1 MSEDNNR
8 RGFFRLL
15 ADLPRELSDLVRAE
29 TRLLQTELAS
39 KLRAA
44 GVGLGRVSLGV
55 SLISAFLLML
65 VVAGILALSLIMP
78 AWAAALS
85 VGGGALLVG
94 LIFVAAGVGSIKK
107 GFTPFESVD
116 QIAADLKNI
125 GKRGDDE
132 RA

>member
-1 MSEDNNR
+1 MSEDTNR

-29 TRLLQTELAS
+29 IRLLQTEFAE

-44 GVGLGRVSLGV
+44 GVGLGLVTLGV
-55 SLISAFLLML
+55 TLISVFLIIL

-78 AWAAALS
+78 AWAAALI
-85 VGGGALLVG
+85 VAGLALVVG

-116 QIAADLKNI
+116 QIAADFANI
-125 GKRGDDE
+125 GKRATDE
-132 RA
+132 